1 MQNRR
6 NQLIVAL
13 IAASTIFTAA
23 VIAADKTKPAEE
35 DAAVARTRK
44 QVRMLDDL
52 YKMAIVTVT
61 DKYVHKED
69 DIAAA
74 VSFKAVFTAM
84 KTNGWHEVRLID
96 ATGAPYNDANLPKD
110 AFEKEAIKQLKAGK
124 ASFEQI
130 EKRDD
135 DRVLRVATIV
145 PVVMDKCTKCHDPYK
160 QAKTGEAIGALS
172 YTLKIE

>member
-13 IAASTIFTAA
+13 IAASTIFTAVA
-23 VIAADKTKPAEE
+23 IAADNNKPTDD

-52 YKMAIVTVT
+52 YKTAIVTVT
-61 DKYVHKED
+61 DKYVHKEN

-74 VSFKAVFTAM
+74 VSFKAVFNAM
-84 KTNGWHEVRLID
+84 KKNGWHEVRLID
-96 ATGAPYNDANLPKD
+96 ATGAPYNDDNLPKD

-124 ASFEQI
+124 ASYEQI
-130 EKRDD
+130 EKRDG
-135 DRVLRVATIV
+135 DRMLRVATIV
-145 PVVMDKCTKCHDPYK
+145 PVVMDKCTMCHENYK
-160 QAKTGEAIGALS
+160 QAKKGEAIGALS
-172 YTLKIE
+172 YSLKIE